1 MTDRNKN
8 AEGDE
13 CGDHRPSE
21 ETLMRSSLTERQP

>member
-1 MTDRNKN
+1 MTDRVKN

-13 CGDHRPSE
+13 CGDRRPSE